1 LLGCIN
7 RRWEVSKLDA
17 LFRQFEDLR
26 DDIKVLVEE
35 MQKLNSNIEEVSR
48 MNENLEELNSN
59 LEDFMGGLKELE
71 E

>member
-1 LLGCIN
+1 VNKI
-7 RRWEVSKLDA
+7 DA

-48 MNENLEELNSN
+48 MNENLEELNNN